1 MKAQGAAPLQ
11 KMDGAPQAVSLFDH
25 LSEIAGLL
33 NTAAHA
39 FLFLDFDGTL
49 AAIVDE
55 PVEETVPAETR
66 SSLIRLSRRSGFSVA
81 FISGRAV
88 GDLEARVAIEG
99 LTYAGDHGLAIHGP
113 GLKFVE
119 EAASA
124 RKPVLSLLLDD
135 LEGRLRAIPGVR
147 IERKDLSASVH
158 YRRVPEGQHQQLRHI
173 VTDSVAAAGGQ
184 FEVTQGLLVLEI
196 RPRVDWNKGAAA
208 LWIMKSSGKQ
218 DALPVF
224 LGDDSTDEDAFA
236 ALANGITVRV
246 GQATATVARYRL
258 EHQESVGEFLAWLAE
273 LDRTPG
279 PAELPVRG
287 DLG

>member
-1 MKAQGAAPLQ
+1 MKAQGAALSQ
-11 KMDGAPQAVSLFDH
+11 KADGAPHTVSLFDH
-25 LSEIAGLL
+25 LSEIAGPL
-33 NTAAHA
+33 NAAGHV

-55 PVEETVPAETR
+55 PVEATIAAGTR
-66 SSLIRLSRRSGFSVA
+66 SSLIRLSRRSEFSVA
-81 FISGRAV
+81 VISGRAV
-88 GDLEARVAIEG
+88 GDLEARVAVEG
-99 LTYAGDHGLAIHGP
+99 LTYGGDHGLAIRGP

-119 EAASA
+119 QVASR

-135 LEGRLRAIPGVR
+135 LEGRLKASPGVR

-158 YRRVPEGQHQQLRHI
+158 YRGVPEGQHGQLRQT
-173 VTDSVAAAGGQ
+173 VTDSVAATGGL

-196 RPRVDWNKGAAA
+196 RPRVEWNKGAAA
-208 LWIMKSSGKQ
+208 LWIMKSCGKQ

-246 GQATATVARYRL
+246 GQATATVAKYRL

-279 PAELPVRG
+279 PVELPVRG